1 MVMAEEKLTL
11 KVLEGRIN
19 RLKRES
25 EEFADNVYERFN
37 RIDDHI
43 RQMELDSTRSSGLPE
58 YASDILVATINALY
72 AQRSQGANK
81 MAKGLEHKYF
91 EGRGMKSIGDEL
103 TQSGDLWTATK
114 GRNE

>member
-1 MVMAEEKLTL
+1 MGEEKLSM

-19 RLKRES
+19 RLKRDWHLNLDE
-25 EEFADNVYERFN
+25 
-37 RIDDHI
+37 IDARVDRVEDHI
-43 RQMELDSTRSSGLPE
+43 RQIELDSTRASGLPE

-114 GRNE
+114 GRGE

>member
-1 MVMAEEKLTL
+1 MGEEKLSM

-19 RLKRES
+19 RLRRDAETEEAILS
-25 EEFADNVYERFN
+25 ERLDRVE
-37 RIDDHI
+37 DHI
-43 RQMELDSTRSSGLPE
+43 RQIELDSTRASGLPE

-103 TQSGDLWTATK
+103 TQSGDLWTATR
-114 GRNE
+114 GREE